1 MKKFDS
7 IVNRV
12 FTDLLTEQPAPP
24 PAPPPGLDQTGGPQG
39 QPPMAPPAAPAPAP
53 MPADI
58 PDPEEEQKPKP
69 LSSPGRA
76 FLVDL
81 IRRALEIDPKSM
93 DDSDM
98 GVFADDEVTIEN
110 ASEIEKKLAA
120 IINRLNPAKID

>member
-12 FTDLLTEQPAPP
+12 FTDLLTEQPAP

-58 PDPEEEQKPKP
+58 PDPEKEQKPKP

-98 GVFADDEVTIEN
+98 GGFADDEVTIEN
-110 ASEIEKKLAA
+110 ASEIEKKLAS